1 MKTGWSQELI
11 CKCGFSLPWDQ
22 SKVTN
27 RIGCKIQGIHKTHIW
42 QRSGVAPQDG
52 TSGREY
58 CHCAMAAWP
67 EVTSGLFSTPSL
79 FSIFINLLDLSQR
92 ACIWNLHVTQIQAQ
106 LLIYWMTESRFMFNN
121 LRVFYFAD
129 KLSSL
134 KFTKSALFLKK
145 RLHKTNI
152 NDNEI

>member
-42 QRSGVAPQDG
+42 QRSSVSPPDG

-58 CHCAMAAWP
+58 CRCAVAPRP

-92 ACIWNLHVTQIQAQ
+92 HCLWNLHVTQIQAQ
-106 LLIYWMTESRFMFNN
+106 LLIWQSQGLCLIISEFSTLQTNSPVWCLQN
-121 LRVFYFAD
+121 L
-129 KLSSL
+129 
-134 KFTKSALFLKK
+134 LFFLK
-145 RLHKTNI
+145 RLHKTNVKTTKFKI
-152 NDNEI
+152 